1 MNSLKAIAVNIL
13 IPLFISLV
21 FSLMIFYDEKIPK
34 AIFSLVPYLFYAIS
48 TLILWV
54 SWHFNRNRFI
64 FIMLPLILMHI
75 GFEHFSATRA
85 TSLFLYSSFLY
96 PLHLIVFLLL
106 KERGFF
112 SIWGLFKI
120 GFFIAEIAV
129 VLYLIYFPNELVNHY
144 VNIKMFAFSFYPLKD
159 MAIVVGI
166 FVLFVLV
173 SLVMFNRYLIYNG
186 TFLVIT
192 LTFYVGLY
200 LLKVP
205 HANELSLLVIGV
217 IIFALLIRESYR
229 LAFYDE
235 LTSLPGRRALVEDM
249 AKLGM
254 KYSLCMI
261 DIDFFKKF
269 NDTYGHDTGDEVLK
283 MVASKLANVTG
294 GGKAYRYGGEE
305 FVLLFPS
312 KTSDDA
318 FTHTDILRDVISK
331 SPFSVRN
338 KKGFKNIFINI
349 SAGVVQN
356 SSKDKDP
363 FAVMKRADNAL
374 YKAKEAGRNKV
385 IKA

>member
-1 MNSLKAIAVNIL
+1 MNPLKTIAINIL

-34 AIFSLVPYLFYAIS
+34 VIFSLVPYLFYAIS

-64 FIMLPLILMHI
+64 FIMVPLILMHI
-75 GFEHFSATRA
+75 GFEYFSATKA
-85 TSLFLYSSFLY
+85 SSLFLYTSILY
-96 PLHLIVFLLL
+96 PLHLVIFLLL
-106 KERGFF
+106 RERGLF
-112 SIWGLFKI
+112 SIWGIFKI
-120 GFFIAEIAV
+120 VFFISEIALV
-129 VLYLIYFPNELVNHY
+129 VYFVYFPSEIVHSYLNM
-144 VNIKMFAFSFYPLKD
+144 KMFTFSSYPLKD
-159 MAIVVGI
+159 MAVVIGI
-166 FVLFVLV
+166 FVLVVLTA
-173 SLVMFNRYLIYNG
+173 LVMFNRYLIYNS
-186 TFLVIT
+186 TFLVIA
-192 LTFYVGLY
+192 LTFYSGLY
-200 LLKVP
+200 FLKLP
-205 HANELSLLVIGV
+205 HANELSLLTIGV
-217 IIFALLIRESYR
+217 IVFALLIRESYR

-235 LTSLPGRRALVEDM
+235 LTALPGRRALVEDM

-254 KYSLCMI
+254 KYCLSMV

-283 MVASKLANVTG
+283 MVASKLAQVSG

-312 KTSDDA
+312 KGVDDA
-318 FTHTDILRDVISK
+318 YLHTDILRDVISK

-338 KKGFKNIFINI
+338 KKSFKNIYINI

-356 SSKDKDP
+356 TSKDKDP